1 MKSALTVAVVQSA
14 GVPFDANASLER
26 ARRLAVQAADDGSR
40 FTLFPEAFL
49 GGYPREM
56 TFGATVGRRSA
67 EGREWYRRYHQAAI
81 ELDGPQVAELERISR
96 DTDMTLAIG
105 VIERSGGTLYCTA
118 LVIDPGDGLIGW
130 RRKLLP
136 TAAERVVW
144 GQGDLSRPP
153 VVPTRHGQVGV
164 AICWENYMPLLRTYM
179 YSQGVRIWCAPTA
192 DDRDGW
198 EATMRHIALEGR
210 CFVLS
215 SNQFSR
221 RSDYPED
228 YPLDVPPGE
237 ILSTG
242 GSMIVDPFGQVLAG
256 PERSGE
262 AVLTA
267 TLDLDEIPR
276 SQLDFDVV
284 GHYSRGDLFTLSVS
298 TESYDPVVAGVHPLD
313 EAAPK
318 TSPGVPTRR
327 GFAASDLDPCTRID

>member
-1 MKSALTVAVVQSA
+1 MTNALTVAVVQSA
-14 GVPFDANASLER
+14 GVPFEPDASLET
-26 ARRLAVQAADDGSR
+26 ARRLAEQAAHDGSKL
-40 FTLFPEAFL
+40 TLFPEAFL
-49 GGYPREM
+49 GGYPRGM

-67 EGREWYRRYHQAAI
+67 EGREWYRRYHGAAV
-81 ELDGPQVAELERISR
+81 ELDGPQVAELQRISS
-96 DTDMTLAIG
+96 DTDMTLLMG

-144 GQGDLSRPP
+144 GQGDLSLPP
-153 VVPTRHGQVGV
+153 VVRTRHGQVGV

-215 SNQFSR
+215 SNQFSK
-221 RSDYPED
+221 RSDYPPD
-228 YPLDVPPGE
+228 YPLDVPSDE
-237 ILSTG
+237 VLTTG
-242 GSMIVDPFGQVLAG
+242 GSMIVDPLGNVLAG

-267 TLDLDEIPR
+267 TLDFDEIAR

-284 GHYSRGDLFTLSVS
+284 GHYSRGDLFTLKVS
-298 TESYDPVVAGVHPLD
+298 TAS
-313 EAAPK
+313 
-318 TSPGVPTRR
+318 
-327 GFAASDLDPCTRID
+327 SDLVEQDDVHARQGRPKVARSATAARSQTRSEQHPCTRGD